1 VYGICVYL
9 RFILYYGNG
18 HNIVS
23 IKHVSLVRLL
33 LLLVD
38 GLVVDGEKG
47 AGHLVAQHRP
57 VESVFVN
64 VFVEAEGGRRL
75 LPQDGGA
82 QGVAAPR
89 RRVRLRPR
97 VHEIFE
103 QTERLQRQRPAMI
116 QLVGCFFRSNLD
128 VNLQIQAFP

>member
-1 VYGICVYL
+1 L
-9 RFILYYGNG
+9 FE
-18 HNIVS
+18 
-23 IKHVSLVRLL
+23 HVSLGRRLL
-33 LLLVD
+33 LV
-38 GLVVDGEKG
+38 GQVVDHEKG

-57 VESVFVN
+57 LKSVFVN

-82 QGVAAPR
+82 EGVAVPR

-103 QTERLQRQRPAMI
+103 QTERLQRQRPAKSDPILQKKIMTLRRI
-116 QLVGCFFRSNLD
+116 LFS
-128 VNLQIQAFP
+128 QIQASQR